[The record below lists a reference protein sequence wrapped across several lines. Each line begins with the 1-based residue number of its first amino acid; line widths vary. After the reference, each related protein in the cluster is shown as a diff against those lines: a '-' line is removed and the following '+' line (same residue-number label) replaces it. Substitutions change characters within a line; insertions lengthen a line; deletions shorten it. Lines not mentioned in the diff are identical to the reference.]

1 MGIFRRTPL
10 PDDLAGALPAGE
22 RVLAFA
28 AYDAGHLVATLAGF
42 WECPRE
48 AAPVLW
54 HWDEIDRAEWV
65 EGHLLMRVTP
75 DGGEPRSVSF
85 TTTAPG
91 RLPEVV
97 RERVNAS
104 IVINDWHR
112 LASGGGVRVL
122 ARRRAGEER
131 LRWLLAFD
139 RESDAEEPASRAEA
153 AERLRLA
160 RESVGESPVE

>member
-1 MGIFRRTPL
+1 MGLLRRDRL
-10 PDDLAGALPAGE
+10 PTEVVDVLPAGE

-28 AYDAGHLVATLAGF
+28 PYDAGHLVATLAGL

-48 AAPVLW
+48 AAPELW

-65 EGHLLMRVTP
+65 EGHLAMQVTP
-75 DGGEPRSVSF
+75 DGGDPRPVSF

-91 RLPEVV
+91 KLPEVV
-97 RERVNAS
+97 RDRVNAS

-122 ARRRAGEER
+122 ARRRPGEER

-139 RESDAEEPASRAEA
+139 RDSDAADPSSRAEA

-160 RESVGESPVE
+160 RESVGEPSVG

>member
-1 MGIFRRTPL
+1 MSIFRRTSL
-10 PDDLAGALPAGE
+10 PDDVAGALPAGE

-28 AYDAGHLVATLAGF
+28 AYDAGHLVATMTGL

-48 AAPVLW
+48 VAAVLW
-54 HWDEIDRAEWV
+54 HWDEIDRAEWA
-65 EGHLLMRVTP
+65 EGHLAMQVTP
-75 DGGEPRSVSF
+75 DGSDPRPVSF

-91 RLPEVV
+91 KLPEVI
-97 RERVNAS
+97 RDRVNAS

-122 ARRRAGEER
+122 ARRRQGEER

-139 RESDAEEPASRAEA
+139 RESDAADASSRAEA
-153 AERLRLA
+153 AARLRLA
-160 RESVGESPVE
+160 RESVGESPAE